1 MTGQRAILRDWMVR
15 FVWHVATGVL
25 AVAVH
30 YVLMALVLRA
40 GATPLMATC
49 GGFVGGA
56 ITRFFTAY
64 FHVFAP
70 SQSVKF
76 AIPRFVV
83 TLAAQFLLNA
93 LLFDALMRAGLSV
106 WVAQIIATVLLTFVN
121 YLAYRLWV
129 FR

>member
-1 MTGQRAILRDWMVR
+1 MTDRRAVLRDWIVR
-15 FVWHVATGVL
+15 FIWHVATGVL

-30 YVLMALVLRA
+30 YGLMALLLRA

-76 AIPRFVV
+76 AIPRFVI
-83 TLAAQFLLNA
+83 TLGAQFILNA
-93 LLFDALMRAGLSV
+93 LLFEGLRTAGLGV
-106 WVAQIIATVLLTFVN
+106 WPAQIAATILLTFVN
-121 YLAYRLWV
+121 YVVYRLWV